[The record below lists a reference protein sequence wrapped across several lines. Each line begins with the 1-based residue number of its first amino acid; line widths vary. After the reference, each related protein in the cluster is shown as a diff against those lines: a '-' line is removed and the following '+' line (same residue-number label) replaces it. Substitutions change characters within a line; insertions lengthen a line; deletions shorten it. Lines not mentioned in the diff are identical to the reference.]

1 MTPMKSPNAAR
12 RSRPR
17 GHATAGTTTCGTTN
31 SGIATLGT
39 VATLGIAGI
48 TAGAL
53 GLGLGG
59 TALASSQSPGGAAA
73 SPGTSSAGSVRFLV
87 KGDWGT
93 GSSAQ
98 AAVTKGMCASHAAT
112 PASFILTT
120 GDNFYSPDGTA
131 TRASFDRPEACLLAA
146 GLPWRAT
153 WGNHD
158 LGGNS
163 TATRLAS
170 PRRWYSFTQGPVRVI
185 VLDGNQPSSSAQLAF
200 LRRTLE
206 RTSEPVRI
214 VTIHQPPYTAGLHEP
229 STTQQRLM
237 VPLFRK
243 HGVSLVLSGHN
254 HSYERIVT
262 GGVTYIVSGG
272 GGAQVYP
279 CVRLPA
285 GLKKCAPEHHFLEV
299 DASPAAID
307 VRAVRR
313 DGSTLE
319 SVSVPVRTPAP
330 R

>member
-1 MTPMKSPNAAR
+1 MHR
-12 RSRPR
+12 RFR
-17 GHATAGTTTCGTTN
+17 GRHGGPSMPLAGAVLAGLALAGSALAATASAAPQAPGASTTP
-31 SGIATLGT
+31 
-39 VATLGIAGI
+39 AG
-48 TAGAL
+48 
-53 GLGLGG
+53 
-59 TALASSQSPGGAAA
+59 Q
-73 SPGTSSAGSVRFLV
+73 SVRFLV

-98 AAVTKGMCASHAAT
+98 VAVTKGMCASHSAT

-131 TRASFDRPEACLLAA
+131 TRATFDRPEACLLAT

-170 PRRWYSFTQGPVRVI
+170 PRRWYSFAQGPVRVI
-185 VLDGNQPSSSAQLAF
+185 VLDGNQPSSPAQLAF

-206 RTSEPVRI
+206 RASEPVRI

-285 GLKKCAPEHHFLEV
+285 GLKKCTPEYHFLEV
-299 DASPAAID
+299 DASPAAIN
-307 VRAVRR
+307 VRVVRR

>member
-1 MTPMKSPNAAR
+1 MNRLFAPRSAPRRAPRPAPRRARDLTALAA
-12 RSRPR
+12 
-17 GHATAGTTTCGTTN
+17 GALIGLTA
-31 SGIATLGT
+31 
-39 VATLGIAGI
+39 

-53 GLGLGG
+53 A
-59 TALASSQSPGGAAA
+59 TSQAPGSA
-73 SPGTSSAGSVRFLV
+73 PGPSGQSVRFLV

-98 AAVTKGMCASHAAT
+98 AAITKRMCASHAAT

-131 TRASFDRPEACLLAA
+131 TRATFDRPEACLLAT

-158 LGGNS
+158 IGGTS

-170 PRRWYSFTQGPVRVI
+170 PKRWYSFAQGPVRVI

-200 LRRTLE
+200 LKRTLE
-206 RTSEPVRI
+206 RAKEPVRI
-214 VTIHQPPYTAGLHEP
+214 VSIHQPPYTAGLHEP
-229 STTQQRLM
+229 ATTTQRLM
-237 VPLFRK
+237 VPLFRT

-254 HSYERIVT
+254 HSYERIVRD
-262 GGVTYIVSGG
+262 GITYIVSGG

-279 CVRLPA
+279 CVRMPT
-285 GLKKCAPEHHFLEV
+285 GLAKCTPEHNFLEV
-299 DASPAAID
+299 DASPAAIA

-319 SVSVPVRTPAP
+319 SVSVPVR
-330 R
+330 

>member
-1 MTPMKSPNAAR
+1 
-12 RSRPR
+12 
-17 GHATAGTTTCGTTN
+17 
-31 SGIATLGT
+31 
-39 VATLGIAGI
+39 
-48 TAGAL
+48 
-53 GLGLGG
+53 
-59 TALASSQSPGGAAA
+59 
-73 SPGTSSAGSVRFLV
+73 V

-98 AAVTKGMCASHAAT
+98 AAISKRMCASHAAR

-131 TRASFDRPEACLLAA
+131 TRSTFDRPEACLLAT

-158 LGGNS
+158 IGGTS
-163 TATRLAS
+163 TATRLGT
-170 PRRWYSFTQGPVRVI
+170 PKRWYSFAQGPLRVI

-200 LRRTLE
+200 LRRTLV
-206 RTSEPVRI
+206 RAKEPVR
-214 VTIHQPPYTAGLHEP
+214 VVSIHQPPYTAGLHAP
-229 STTQQRLM
+229 DTTQQRLM

-254 HSYERIVT
+254 HSYERIVNR
-262 GGVTYIVSGG
+262 GITYIVSGG

-285 GLKKCAPEHHFLEV
+285 GLAKCTPQYNFLEV
-299 DASPAAID
+299 DATAAAIA

-319 SVSVPVRTPAP
+319 SVSVPVRTPSG

>member
-1 MTPMKSPNAAR
+1 MTAMSRMNPHRLITSTAPRAAAV
-12 RSRPR
+12 
-17 GHATAGTTTCGTTN
+17 GAVLAGTLILAG
-31 SGIATLGT
+31 SA
-39 VATLGIAGI
+39 VA
-48 TAGAL
+48 
-53 GLGLGG
+53 
-59 TALASSQSPGGAAA
+59 QSRAQQQPVGAAA
-73 SPGTSSAGSVRFLV
+73 DPDASVRFIA

-98 AAVTKGMCASHAAT
+98 AAISRRMCASHATT

-131 TRASFDRPEACLLAA
+131 TRSTFDRPEACLLAT

-158 LGGNS
+158 IGGTS
-163 TATRLAS
+163 TATRLSS
-170 PRRWYSFTQGPVRVI
+170 PRRWYSFAQGPLRVI
-185 VLDGNQPSSSAQLAF
+185 VLDGNQPSSSAQLSF
-200 LRRTLE
+200 LTRTLQ
-206 RTSEPVRI
+206 RATEPVRI
-214 VTIHQPPYTAGLHEP
+214 VSIHQPPYTAGIHEP
-229 STTQQRLM
+229 STTEQRLM

-262 GGVTYIVSGG
+262 GGITYIVTGG
-272 GGAQVYP
+272 GGAQPYP
-279 CVRLPA
+279 CVRVPA
-285 GLKKCAPEHHFLEV
+285 GLATCRPEHHFLEV
-299 DASPAAID
+299 DATATSLK

-319 SVSVPVRTPAP
+319 AVDVPVRAPAP